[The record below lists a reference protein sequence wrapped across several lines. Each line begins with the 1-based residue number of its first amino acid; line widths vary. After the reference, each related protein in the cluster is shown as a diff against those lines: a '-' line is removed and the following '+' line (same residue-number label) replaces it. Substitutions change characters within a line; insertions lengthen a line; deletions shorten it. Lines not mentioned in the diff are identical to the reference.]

1 MDHIKKFNESNSV
14 EITIEEFQDIIDALT
29 DAREL
34 VEDIASDTIIDRD
47 KAEVCGEMVNNALDI
62 MNNLASRIK

>member
-1 MDHIKKFNESNSV
+1 MSRALFTISPHTSALSLSIMVSDTNSV

-34 VEDIASDTIIDRD
+34 VEDIDSLNFL
-47 KAEVCGEMVNNALDI
+47 M
-62 MNNLASRIK
+62 